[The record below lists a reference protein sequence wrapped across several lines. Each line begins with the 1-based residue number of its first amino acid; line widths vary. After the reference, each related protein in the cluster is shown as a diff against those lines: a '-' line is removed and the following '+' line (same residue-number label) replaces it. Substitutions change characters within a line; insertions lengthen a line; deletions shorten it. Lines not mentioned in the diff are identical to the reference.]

1 LRIGVVGAMSEEIA
15 LLRNALEN
23 PQVQTRGMR
32 DYWQGSLFGRSVV
45 LAFSRWGKVASASTV
60 TTLIEFFEVD
70 LVVFTG
76 VAGALAPDL
85 DIGDI
90 VIAESLMQHD
100 MDASALPGIKLF
112 EIPLLGVEN
121 FPIKKRLVD
130 LATESAR
137 RYLTEDLPNDVPSE
151 LLHEFGIVQPKVCT
165 GLIISQDQFV
175 ASTEAQSKIKRA
187 IPAALCV
194 EMEGA
199 AVAQVC
205 YEHDVPVAVV
215 RAISDKADHS
225 AVINFPR
232 FVDKVASHFTCG
244 IVREFIAQA

>member
-1 LRIGVVGAMSEEIA
+1 MRIGVLGAMSEEIA
-15 LLRNALEN
+15 LLRNGLEN

-32 DYWQGSLFGRSVV
+32 DYWQGSLFGRSAV

-60 TTLIEFFEVD
+60 TTLIESFEVD

-90 VIAESLMQHD
+90 VIAESLMQRD

-121 FPIKKRLVD
+121 FPIEKRLVD

-151 LLHEFGIVQPKVCT
+151 LLHEFGIVQPKVHT
-165 GLIISQDQFV
+165 GLIISGDQFV

>member
-1 LRIGVVGAMSEEIA
+1 M
-15 LLRNALEN
+15 
-23 PQVQTRGMR
+23 
-32 DYWQGSLFGRSVV
+32 
-45 LAFSRWGKVASASTV
+45 
-60 TTLIEFFEVD
+60 
-70 LVVFTG
+70 
-76 VAGALAPDL
+76 
-85 DIGDI
+85 
-90 VIAESLMQHD
+90 
-100 MDASALPGIKLF
+100 
-112 EIPLLGVEN
+112 
-121 FPIKKRLVD
+121 
-130 LATESAR
+130 
-137 RYLTEDLPNDVPSE
+137 PNDVPSE

-165 GLIISQDQFV
+165 GLIITQDQV
-175 ASTEAQSKIKRA
+175 VGSTEAQSKIKRA

-244 IVREFIAQA
+244 IVRGFIAQA

>member
-1 LRIGVVGAMSEEIA
+1 MRIGVLGAMSEEIA
-15 LLRNALEN
+15 LLRNGLEN

-60 TTLIEFFEVD
+60 TTLIESFEVD

-90 VIAESLMQHD
+90 VIAESLMQRD

-121 FPIKKRLVD
+121 FPIEKRLVD

-151 LLHEFGIVQPKVCT
+151 LLHEFGIVQPKVHT
-165 GLIISQDQFV
+165 GLIISGDQFV

-225 AVINFPR
+225 AVMNFPR

>member
-1 LRIGVVGAMSEEIA
+1 LIIGVVGAMSEEIA
-15 LLRNALEN
+15 LLRNGLEN

-32 DYWQGSLFGRSVV
+32 DYWRGSLFGRSVV
-45 LAFSRWGKVASASTV
+45 LAFSRPGKVASASTV
-60 TTLIEFFEVD
+60 TTLIESFEVD

-90 VIAESLMQHD
+90 VIAESLIQHD

-137 RYLTEDLPNDVPSE
+137 RYLTADLPNDVPSE

-244 IVREFIAQA
+244 IVRGFIAQA

>member
-15 LLRNALEN
+15 LLRNGLEN

-60 TTLIEFFEVD
+60 TTLIESFEVD

-100 MDASALPGIKLF
+100 MDASALPGIKPF

-165 GLIISQDQFV
+165 GLIITQDQV
-175 ASTEAQSKIKRA
+175 VGSTEAQSKIKRA

-244 IVREFIAQA
+244 IVREFIAQT

>member
-100 MDASALPGIKLF
+100 MDASALPGIKPF

-121 FPIKKRLVD
+121 FPIKK
-130 LATESAR
+130 
-137 RYLTEDLPNDVPSE
+137 
-151 LLHEFGIVQPKVCT
+151 
-165 GLIISQDQFV
+165 GL
-175 ASTEAQSKIKRA
+175 STWQRNR
-187 IPAALCV
+187 
-194 EMEGA
+194 
-199 AVAQVC
+199 
-205 YEHDVPVAVV
+205 PV
-215 RAISDKADHS
+215 
-225 AVINFPR
+225 VI
-232 FVDKVASHFTCG
+232 
-244 IVREFIAQA
+244 